1 MLELKE
7 IKLYLETR
15 YKELVKFYL
24 QRFIYRLY
32 QLNIYF

>member
-1 MLELKE
+1 MLELKQ
-7 IKLYLETR
+7 IKLYLQTQC
-15 YKELVKFYL
+15 KELVKFYL